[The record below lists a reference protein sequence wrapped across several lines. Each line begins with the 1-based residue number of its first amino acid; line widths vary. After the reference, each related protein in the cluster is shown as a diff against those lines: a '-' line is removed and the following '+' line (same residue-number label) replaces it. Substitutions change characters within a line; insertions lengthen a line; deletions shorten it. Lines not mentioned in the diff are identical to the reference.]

1 MRPLLL
7 ILDYFHY
14 PQKETQHSLAVTLL
28 NIHANVI
35 IQYMIFGG
43 GLVAKSD
50 SCDLMGCSPP
60 GSSVHG
66 IFQARI
72 LKWIAISFS
81 RGSSQPR
88 NRTQVSCIA
97 GRFFIPSEPPGKPT
111 ITLGFQH
118 MNLRP
123 EGTQTF
129 NCRNVHALKF
139 IQMAYFFSYFVLE
152 I

>member
-7 ILDYFHY
+7 ILEYFHY
-14 PQKETQHSLAVTLL
+14 PQKETQRSLAVTLL

-72 LKWIAISFS
+72 LKWAAISYS
-81 RGSSQPR
+81 RRVTGE
-88 NRTQVSCIA
+88 A
-97 GRFFIPSEPPGKPT
+97 PGNGCSVT
-111 ITLGFQH
+111 
-118 MNLRP
+118 LRP
-123 EGTQTF
+123 GVRVPTM
-129 NCRNVHALKF
+129 CG
-139 IQMAYFFSYFVLE
+139 
-152 I
+152 